1 MEKRLFL
8 INKYNRLISGEDNHM
23 PEEFKDGYISVKSPN
38 EEDIYDS
45 DFEEGGYLIQ
55 GINQIIKEGWTI
67 LSIGTNLRFGN
78 KSVAIY
84 AKKQEGQKKQQVV
97 SLYFQRELTWRYDL
111 KSFNQLLAKGW
122 EIQDTFHLD
131 DTLFFL
137 LEFNQDDVI
146 CAEQEYLDKIRDI
159 ISEKGG
165 LRTSDLIELTA
176 LREKLGIS
184 AERAEEIESLV

>member
-1 MEKRLFL
+1 
-8 INKYNRLISGEDNHM
+8 M

-45 DFEEGGYLIQ
+45 DFEDGGYLIQ
-55 GINQIIKEGWTI
+55 GINQIIKEGW
-67 LSIGTNLRFGN
+67 SIIKCSGDHNSCT
-78 KSVAIY
+78 VY
-84 AKKQEGQKKQQVV
+84 AEKQKEQKEQQVV
-97 SLYFQRELTWRYDL
+97 SLYYQKELTWRYDL

-131 DTLFFL
+131 ETLFFL
-137 LEFNQDDVI
+137 LEFNQNDVI

-159 ISEKGG
+159 ISEKGR

-184 AERAEEIESLV
+184 AERAEEIESLA